1 MSGPVLPQDTSA
13 AAPAGREAKREA
25 ILEAARKVFMEVGFG
40 AASMDAIANE
50 AKVSKQTVY
59 NHFGSKEELFA
70 AMIRYW
76 VDQKLVVMSEAA
88 KQVRPEDTL
97 RSMAHQFLDHGSAEQ
112 RVAMYR
118 ILMAESPRFPELGNI
133 FYGAGP
139 AVVRKFV
146 ADYLA
151 EQHKRGTLHVVD
163 PQLTAEQF
171 FGMLNGCQ
179 LKAQLGIER
188 LPNKQAIDAY
198 IDHAIMLMMKALAP
212 QKR

>member
-1 MSGPVLPQDTSA
+1 MSGPIPSQDVATT
-13 AAPAGREAKREA
+13 PAGREAKREA
-25 ILEAARKVFMEVGFG
+25 ILEASRKVFMEVGFG

-70 AMIRYW
+70 AMVRYY
-76 VDQKLVVMSEAA
+76 VEQKLVVMGEAT
-88 KQVRPEDTL
+88 KQARPEETL
-97 RSMAHQFLDHGSAEQ
+97 RAIGHQFLDHGSAEQ

-118 ILMAESPRFPELGNI
+118 ILMAESPRFPELGDI
-133 FYGAGP
+133 FYAAGP
-139 AVVRKFV
+139 AVVRKFM

-151 EQHKRGTLHVVD
+151 EQHRRGTLQVEN

-188 LPNKQAIDAY
+188 LPNKQAIDTY
-198 IDHAIMLMMKALAP
+198 IDHAVMLMMKALAP
-212 QKR
+212 KGR

>member
-1 MSGPVLPQDTSA
+1 MSGPHQEIPVT
-13 AAPAGREAKREA
+13 APGREAKRDA

-40 AASMDAIANE
+40 ATSMDTIAAE

-76 VDQKLVVMSEAA
+76 VDQKLVVMGEAA
-88 KQVRPEDTL
+88 KQVKPEDTL
-97 RSMAHQFLDHGSAEQ
+97 RAMAHQFLDHGSAEQ

-118 ILMAESPRFPELGNI
+118 ILMAESPRFPELGQI

-139 AVVRKFV
+139 ALVRKFV

-151 EQHKRGTLHVVD
+151 EQHKRGTLHVEN

-179 LKAQLGIER
+179 FKAQLGIEP
-188 LPNKQAIDAY
+188 LPNKQTIDVY
-198 IDHAIMLMMKALAP
+198 IDHAIMLIMKALEPGA
-212 QKR
+212 KR

>member
-1 MSGPVLPQDTSA
+1 MSSNPDIPLT
-13 AAPAGREAKREA
+13 APGGGREAKREA
-25 ILEAARKVFMEVGFG
+25 ILEAARKVFMDVGFG

-59 NHFGSKEELFA
+59 NHFGSKEDLFA

-76 VDQKLVVMSEAA
+76 VDLKLVVFNEAA
-88 KQVRPEDTL
+88 KSGKPEDTL
-97 RSMAHQFLDHGSAEQ
+97 RAMAHQFLDHGAAEQ

-118 ILMAESPRFPELGNI
+118 ILMAEAPRFPELGDI
-133 FYGAGP
+133 FYSAGP
-139 AVVRKFV
+139 AVVRKFA

-151 EQHKRGTLHVVD
+151 EQDARGTLKVEN
-163 PQLTAEQF
+163 PKLAAEQF

-179 LKAQLGIER
+179 LKAQLGIEAI
-188 LPNKQAIDAY
+188 PTKQAIDAY
-198 IDHAIMLMMKALAP
+198 IDHAVMLMMKALAP

>member
-1 MSGPVLPQDTSA
+1 MSTPVIPQEVPATT
-13 AAPAGREAKREA
+13 PAGREVKRDA
-25 ILEAARKVFMEVGFG
+25 ILEASRKVFMEVGFG
-40 AASMDAIANE
+40 ATSMDAIAAE

-76 VDQKLVVMSEAA
+76 VEQKLVVFNEAA
-88 KQVRPEDTL
+88 RSGKPQDTL
-97 RSMAHQFLDHGSAEQ
+97 RIMAHQFLDHGSAEQ

-118 ILMAESPRFPELGNI
+118 ILMAESPRFPELGEI
-133 FYGAGP
+133 FYSAGP
-139 AVVRKFV
+139 AVVRKFL

-151 EQHKRGTLHVVD
+151 DQDKRGTLHVEN
-163 PQLTAEQF
+163 PQLAAEQF

-179 LKAQLGIER
+179 LKAQLGIDR

-198 IDHAIMLMMKALAP
+198 IEHAVMLMMKALAP
-212 QKR
+212 VKR

>member
-1 MSGPVLPQDTSA
+1 MSTS
-13 AAPAGREAKREA
+13 PDIPLTSGGREAKREA

-40 AASMDAIANE
+40 AASMDSIANE

-59 NHFGSKEELFA
+59 NHFGSKEDLFA

-76 VDQKLVVMSEAA
+76 VEQKLTVFNEAA
-88 KQVRPEDTL
+88 KSGKPDDTL
-97 RSMAHQFLDHGSAEQ
+97 RAVAHQFLDHGAAEQ

-118 ILMAESPRFPELGNI
+118 ILMGEAPRFPELGEI
-133 FYGAGP
+133 FYKAGP
-139 AVVRKFV
+139 AVVRRFL

-151 EQHKRGTLHVVD
+151 EQNARGTLRVEN
-163 PQLTAEQF
+163 PQLTSEQF

-179 LKAQLGIER
+179 FKAQLGIER
-188 LPNKQAIDAY
+188 LPDKRAIDAY
-198 IDHAIMLMMKALAP
+198 IEHAVMLIMRACAP